1 MPVDSYTFL
10 PRLIAAFYQMVEVES
25 ELPIPW
31 TSLSRPLPESKF
43 GLVTSG
49 GLFHKSHEPPFDLER
64 ERFEPTW
71 GDPTYRSIP
80 SSIQQKEIGV
90 SHLHTNPRWAESDF
104 NILLPINRLQELV
117 EQGQVGALAEHQFS
131 FMGYQGYPPDTT
143 AWRAVYS
150 PQVARKFLSEGVNC
164 VLLTPS

>member
-31 TSLSRPLPESKF
+31 TSLSRPLSESKF

-49 GLFHKSHEPPFDLER
+49 GLFHKVSQPPFDLER
-64 ERFEPTW
+64 ERAEPTW
-71 GDPTYRSIP
+71 GDPTYRIIP
-80 SSIQQKEIGV
+80 SSIRQDEIGV
-90 SHLHTNPRWAESDF
+90 SHLHINPCWAESDF
-104 NILLPINRLQELV
+104 NILLPINRFQDLID
-117 EQGQVGALAEHQFS
+117 QGGIGALAEHHFS
-131 FMGYQGYPPDTT
+131 FMGYQGHPPDTSS
-143 AWRAVYS
+143 WRELYG
-150 PQVARKFLSEGVNC
+150 PQVASKFLSEGVNC